1 MNLEDFIS
9 QSLSQIARGIEK
21 ANKELE
27 DSQALVSPEGVT
39 GVKRESKYGSL
50 QVDANTWLKVSEI
63 SFDVAVTATSGTE
76 SGGRLGIS
84 VSGIN
89 IGANGKSNHGDTSES
104 RIQFSVPMV
113 LPQAKYKK

>member
-27 DSQALVSPEGVT
+27 GSSAFVSPEGVK
-39 GVKRESKYGSL
+39 GVKCESKYGSL
-50 QVDANTWLKVSEI
+50 HYLSDTWLEVSEI

-76 SGGRLGIS
+76 SGGGLGVS
-84 VSGIN
+84 VGGIN
-89 IGANGKSNHGDTSES
+89 IGAKGKSNHGDTSES

-113 LPQAKYKK
+113 LPQARYVK

>member
-39 GVKRESKYGSL
+39 EVKRESKYGSL
-50 QVDANTWLKVSEI
+50 KVDANKWLKVSEI